1 MPEKHRRNNSAS
13 NPRFVHLFVTQAIT
27 RTKHGIFRFLGMAI
41 RTSTPAPTSEPSAQD
56 NAAKAALAKSAEDF
70 SLRFAPRHYR
80 KWTPAVVAGSALG
93 GIAYLADFSIG
104 ATIGV
109 QHGTANAIGGILI
122 AALLIFISSF
132 PLAYYAA
139 RYNVDL
145 DLITR
150 GSGFGYMGSIL
161 TNLIFV
167 SFTFI
172 LFATE
177 GAIMAQGLKVGF
189 GLPLWAGYLV
199 SSLMIIPLVIYGM
212 KFLAKLQSWTN
223 PLWLIMMVLPMAY
236 LIFKEPESV
245 STFLSYSGENGSA
258 VSFASMMLAA
268 GVCLSLTAQI
278 AENIDY
284 LRFMPPKTPEN
295 ARSWWAAVILGGPGW
310 VVLGAT
316 KQIVGVF
323 LAVYIIANLN
333 QSTDLAIEP
342 VNQFLSL
349 YSEMM
354 PGWLALALAVFLV
367 VVSQIKINVTNAYC
381 GSVAWTNIYSRAFKK
396 YPGRIAFVVLNVGIS
411 LALMEF
417 NMFQVLGFVL
427 SFYSNFAIA
436 WIFTV
441 AADIVFNKYLLK
453 LSPKAPEFRRGMLF
467 DVNPVGVVSVLAS
480 GGISVAMFFGAFG
493 ETIAPFSP
501 LFAAAI
507 ATVVTPAM
515 AILTKGQ
522 YYLRRDCD
530 GIDLPMYDA
539 HGNPTHQTLTCA
551 ISGEQ
556 VERPDMIASAKP
568 GPNGEKQYIS
578 SLALTLD
585 KSGEH
590 VLPHRDEQD

>member
-1 MPEKHRRNNSAS
+1 MTPPTKLDTPLGPAA
-13 NPRFVHLFVTQAIT
+13 QAT
-27 RTKHGIFRFLGMAI
+27 A
-41 RTSTPAPTSEPSAQD
+41 PSAGQSPTTIAGAPNEAR
-56 NAAKAALAKSAEDF
+56 NAKQTKGAEDF

-80 KWTPAVVAGSALG
+80 RWTPAVVAGSALG

-104 ATIGV
+104 ASIGI
-109 QHGTANAIGGILI
+109 QHGTGNAIGGILI
-122 AALLIFISSF
+122 AAVLIFISSF

-145 DLITR
+145 DLISR
-150 GSGFGYMGSIL
+150 GSGFGYLGSIL

-199 SSLMIIPLVIYGM
+199 SSLMIIPLVMYGM
-212 KFLAKLQSWTN
+212 KILAKLQSWTN
-223 PLWLIMMVLPMAY
+223 PLWLIMMGLPLAFL
-236 LIFKEPESV
+236 LIKKPDSV
-245 STFLSYSGENGSA
+245 STFMAYSGQNGEG
-258 VSFASMMLAA
+258 VNFASMMLAA

-284 LRFMPPKTPEN
+284 LRFMPPKTPKN
-295 ARSWWAAVILGGPGW
+295 KRSWWTAVILGGPGW
-310 VVLGAT
+310 VFLGAA
-316 KQIVGVF
+316 KQIIGVF

-333 QSTDLAIEP
+333 QSTDMAMEP
-342 VNQFLSL
+342 VNQFLSM
-349 YSEMM
+349 YKEMM
-354 PGWLALALAVFLV
+354 PGWLAVALAVFLV
-367 VVSQIKINVTNAYC
+367 VVSQIKINVTNAYS
-381 GSVAWTNIYSRAFKK
+381 GSLAWTNIYSRTFKR
-396 YPGRIAFVVLNVGIS
+396 YPGRITFVVLNVGIA

-453 LSPKAPEFRRGMLF
+453 LSPLEPEFRRGMLYN
-467 DVNPVGVVSVLAS
+467 VNPVGVVSVLAA

-493 ETIAPFSP
+493 DGIAAFSP
-501 LFAAAI
+501 LFSAI
-507 ATVVTPAM
+507 IAVIVTPLM
-515 AILTKGQ
+515 AVITKGR
-522 YYLRRDCD
+522 YYLRRSHD
-530 GIDLPMYDA
+530 GIDVPMFDE
-539 HGNPTHQTLTCA
+539 HGNPSDHKLTCA
-551 ISGEQ
+551 ITGEE
-556 VERPDMIASAKP
+556 VERPDMVASAKT
-568 GPNGEKQYIS
+568 GPNGETLYVS

-585 KSGEH
+585 TTGEH
-590 VLPHRDEQD
+590 VLPADNNVVRRRTPRRRTVE

>member
-1 MPEKHRRNNSAS
+1 MTPPTKLDTPPGPAAQATAPSAG
-13 NPRFVHLFVTQAIT
+13 Q
-27 RTKHGIFRFLGMAI
+27 
-41 RTSTPAPTSEPSAQD
+41 APTTIAGAPNEAR
-56 NAAKAALAKSAEDF
+56 NAKQTKGAEDF

-80 KWTPAVVAGSALG
+80 RWTPAVVAGSALG

-104 ATIGV
+104 ASIGI
-109 QHGTANAIGGILI
+109 QHGTGNAIGGILI
-122 AALLIFISSF
+122 AAVLIFISSF

-145 DLITR
+145 DLISR
-150 GSGFGYMGSIL
+150 GSGFGYLGSIL

-177 GAIMAQGLKVGF
+177 GAIMAQGLKLGF

-199 SSLMIIPLVIYGM
+199 SSLMIIPLVMYGM
-212 KFLAKLQSWTN
+212 KILAKLQSWTN
-223 PLWLIMMVLPMAY
+223 PLWLVMMGLPLAFL
-236 LIFKEPESV
+236 LIKKPDSV
-245 STFLSYSGENGSA
+245 STFMAYSGQNGEG
-258 VSFASMMLAA
+258 VNFAYMMLAA

-295 ARSWWAAVILGGPGW
+295 KRSWWTAVILGGPGW
-310 VVLGAT
+310 VFLGAA
-316 KQIVGVF
+316 KQIIGVF

-333 QSTDLAIEP
+333 QSTDMAMEP
-342 VNQFLSL
+342 VNQFLSM
-349 YSEMM
+349 YKEMM
-354 PGWLALALAVFLV
+354 PGWLAVALAVFLV
-367 VVSQIKINVTNAYC
+367 VVSQIKINVTNAYS
-381 GSVAWTNIYSRAFKK
+381 GSLAWTNIYSRTFKR
-396 YPGRIAFVVLNVGIS
+396 YPGRITFVVLNVGIA

-453 LSPKAPEFRRGMLF
+453 LSPLEPEFRRGMLYN
-467 DVNPVGVVSVLAS
+467 VNPVGVVSVLAA

-493 ETIAPFSP
+493 DGIAAFSP
-501 LFAAAI
+501 LFSAIIAIIVTPLMAI
-507 ATVVTPAM
+507 AT
-515 AILTKGQ
+515 KGR
-522 YYLRRDCD
+522 YYLRRSHD
-530 GIDLPMYDA
+530 GIDVPMFDE
-539 HGNPTHQTLTCA
+539 HGNPSDHKLTCA
-551 ISGEQ
+551 ITGEE
-556 VERPDMIASAKP
+556 VERPDMVASAKT
-568 GPNGEKQYIS
+568 GPNGETLYVS

-585 KSGEH
+585 TTGEH
-590 VLPHRDEQD
+590 VLPADNNVVRRRTPRRRTVE

>member
-1 MPEKHRRNNSAS
+1 MTPPTKLDTPLGPAA
-13 NPRFVHLFVTQAIT
+13 QAT
-27 RTKHGIFRFLGMAI
+27 A
-41 RTSTPAPTSEPSAQD
+41 PSAGQSPTTIAGAPNEAR
-56 NAAKAALAKSAEDF
+56 NAKQTKGAEDF

-80 KWTPAVVAGSALG
+80 RWTPAVVAGSALG

-104 ATIGV
+104 ASIGI
-109 QHGTANAIGGILI
+109 QHGTGNAIGGILI
-122 AALLIFISSF
+122 AAVLIFISSF

-145 DLITR
+145 DLISR

-199 SSLMIIPLVIYGM
+199 SSLMIIPLVMYGM
-212 KFLAKLQSWTN
+212 KILAKLQSWTN
-223 PLWLIMMVLPMAY
+223 PLWLIMMVLPLAY
-236 LIFKEPESV
+236 LLIKEPESV
-245 STFLSYSGENGSA
+245 STFMAYSGQNGEG
-258 VSFASMMLAA
+258 VNFASMMLAA

-284 LRFMPPKTPEN
+284 LRFMPPKTPKN
-295 ARSWWAAVILGGPGW
+295 KRSWWTAVILGGPGW
-310 VVLGAT
+310 VFLGAA
-316 KQIVGVF
+316 KQIIGVF

-333 QSTDLAIEP
+333 QSTDMAMEP
-342 VNQFLSL
+342 VNQFLSM
-349 YSEMM
+349 YKEMM
-354 PGWLALALAVFLV
+354 PGWLAVALAVFLV
-367 VVSQIKINVTNAYC
+367 VVSQIKINVTNAYS
-381 GSVAWTNIYSRAFKK
+381 GSLAWTNIYSRTFKR
-396 YPGRIAFVVLNVGIS
+396 YPGRITFVVLNVGIA

-453 LSPKAPEFRRGMLF
+453 LSPLEPEFRRGMLYN
-467 DVNPVGVVSVLAS
+467 VNPVGVVSVLAA

-493 ETIAPFSP
+493 DGIAAFSP
-501 LFAAAI
+501 LFSAIIAIIVTPLMAI
-507 ATVVTPAM
+507 AT
-515 AILTKGQ
+515 KGR
-522 YYLRRDCD
+522 YYLRRSHD
-530 GIDLPMYDA
+530 GIDVPMFDE
-539 HGNPTHQTLTCA
+539 HGNPTDHKLTCA
-551 ISGEQ
+551 ITGEE
-556 VERPDMIASAKP
+556 VERPDMVASAKT
-568 GPNGEKQYIS
+568 GPDGETLYVS

-585 KSGEH
+585 TTGEH
-590 VLPHRDEQD
+590 VLPADNNVVRRRTPRRRIVE

>member
-1 MPEKHRRNNSAS
+1 MTPPTKLDTPPGPAA
-13 NPRFVHLFVTQAIT
+13 QAT
-27 RTKHGIFRFLGMAI
+27 A
-41 RTSTPAPTSEPSAQD
+41 PSAGQSPTTIAGAPNEAR
-56 NAAKAALAKSAEDF
+56 NAKQTKGAEDF

-80 KWTPAVVAGSALG
+80 RWTPAVVAGSALG

-104 ATIGV
+104 ASIGI
-109 QHGTANAIGGILI
+109 QHGTGNAIGGILI
-122 AALLIFISSF
+122 AAVLIFISSF

-145 DLITR
+145 DLISR

-199 SSLMIIPLVIYGM
+199 SSLMIIPLVMYGM
-212 KFLAKLQSWTN
+212 KILAKLQSWTN
-223 PLWLIMMVLPMAY
+223 PLWLIMMVLPLAY
-236 LIFKEPESV
+236 LLIKEPESV
-245 STFLSYSGENGSA
+245 STFMAYSGQNGEG
-258 VSFASMMLAA
+258 VNFASMMLAA

-284 LRFMPPKTPEN
+284 LRFMPPKTPKN
-295 ARSWWAAVILGGPGW
+295 KRSWWTAVILGGPGW
-310 VVLGAT
+310 VFLGAA
-316 KQIVGVF
+316 KQIIGVF

-333 QSTDLAIEP
+333 QSTDMAMEP
-342 VNQFLSL
+342 VNQFLSM
-349 YSEMM
+349 YKEMM
-354 PGWLALALAVFLV
+354 PGWLAVALAVFLV
-367 VVSQIKINVTNAYC
+367 VVSQIKINVTNAYS
-381 GSVAWTNIYSRAFKK
+381 GSLAWTNIYSRTFKR
-396 YPGRIAFVVLNVGIS
+396 YPGRITFVVLNVGIA

-453 LSPKAPEFRRGMLF
+453 LSPLEPEFRRGMLYN
-467 DVNPVGVVSVLAS
+467 VNPVGVVSVLAA

-493 ETIAPFSP
+493 DGIAAFSP
-501 LFAAAI
+501 LFSAIIAIIVTPLMAI
-507 ATVVTPAM
+507 AT
-515 AILTKGQ
+515 KGR
-522 YYLRRDCD
+522 YYLRRSHD
-530 GIDLPMYDA
+530 GIDVPMFDE
-539 HGNPTHQTLTCA
+539 HGNPTDHKLTCA
-551 ISGEQ
+551 ITGEE
-556 VERPDMIASAKP
+556 VERPDMVASAKTS
-568 GPNGEKQYIS
+568 PNGETLYVS

-585 KSGEH
+585 TTGEH
-590 VLPHRDEQD
+590 VLPADNNVVRRRTPRRRIVE

>member
-1 MPEKHRRNNSAS
+1 
-13 NPRFVHLFVTQAIT
+13 
-27 RTKHGIFRFLGMAI
+27 MAI
-41 RTSTPAPTSEPSAQD
+41 KMTNPAAPPRSNTEAGSESFSAD
-56 NAAKAALAKSAEDF
+56 NAAKAALAKSSEDF

-122 AALLIFISSF
+122 AAVLIFISSF

-177 GAIMAQGLKVGF
+177 GSIMAQGLKLGL
-189 GLPLWAGYLV
+189 GLPLWAGYAV
-199 SSLMIIPLVIYGM
+199 SSLMIIPLVVYGM

-236 LIFKEPESV
+236 LLIAEPDSIG
-245 STFLSYSGENGSA
+245 TFLSYSGENQSA
-258 VSFASMMLAA
+258 TSLASMMLAA

-295 ARSWWAAVILGGPGW
+295 SRSWWAAVILGGPGW
-310 VVLGAT
+310 VILGAL

-323 LAVYIIANLN
+323 LAVYIIAKLN
-333 QSTDLAIEP
+333 QSTDLALEP

-354 PGWLALALAVFLV
+354 PGWLALILAVFLV

-381 GSVAWTNIYSRAFKK
+381 GSLAWTNIYSRAFKR

-453 LSPKAPEFRRGMLF
+453 LSPMAPEFRRGMLHS
-467 DVNPVGVVSVLAS
+467 VNPVGVVSVVAS

-493 ETIAPFSP
+493 ALIAPYSP

-507 ATVVTPAM
+507 ATVMTPLM
-515 AILTKGQ
+515 AIITRGQ
-522 YYLRRDCD
+522 YYLRRNDD
-530 GIDLPMYDA
+530 GIEIPMYDE
-539 HGNPTHQTLTCA
+539 HGNPTHETLTCA
-551 ISGEQ
+551 VSGEE
-556 VERPDMIASAKP
+556 VERPDMIASAKQ
-568 GPNGEKQYIS
+568 GPNGEPLYVS

-585 KSGEH
+585 KTGEH
-590 VLPHRDEQD
+590 VLPEDK

>member
-1 MPEKHRRNNSAS
+1 MSPETKLDQPSVVARPASIPTRSSSADV
-13 NPRFVHLFVTQAIT
+13 PVTAET
-27 RTKHGIFRFLGMAI
+27 TTKGG
-41 RTSTPAPTSEPSAQD
+41 
-56 NAAKAALAKSAEDF
+56 EDF

-80 KWTPAVVAGSALG
+80 KWTPAVVASSALG

-109 QHGTANAIGGILI
+109 THGTGNAIGGILI

-139 RYNVDL
+139 RYNVDM

-150 GSGFGYMGSIL
+150 GAGFGYLGSIL

-189 GLPLWAGYLV
+189 GMPLWAGYAV
-199 SSLMIIPLVIYGM
+199 SSLLIIPLVIYGM
-212 KFLAKLQSWTN
+212 KILAKLQSWTN
-223 PLWLIMMVLPMAY
+223 PLWLVMMILPMAY
-236 LIFKEPESV
+236 LLFSEPETV
-245 STFLSYSGENGSA
+245 GTFLSYAGESGEGVN
-258 VSFASMMLAA
+258 FASMMLAA

-295 ARSWWAAVILGGPGW
+295 SRSWWTAVIMGGPGW
-310 VVLGAT
+310 VILGAA

-323 LAVYIIANLN
+323 LAVYIIARLG

-349 YSEMM
+349 YAEMM
-354 PGWLALALAVFLV
+354 PHWLAVALAVFLV
-367 VVSQIKINVTNAYC
+367 VVSQIKINTTNAYC
-381 GSVAWTNIYSRAFKK
+381 GSLAWTNIYSRTFNR
-396 YPGRIAFVVLNVGIS
+396 YPGRVLFVLLNVGIS

-453 LSPKAPEFRRGMLF
+453 LSPKEPEFRRGMLF
-467 DVNPVGVVSVLAS
+467 NVNPVGVASLVLS

-493 ETIAPFSP
+493 EGIAAFSP
-501 LFAAAI
+501 LFAALI
-507 ATVVTPAM
+507 AVVVTPLA
-515 AILTKGQ
+515 AVVTKGA
-522 YYLRRDCD
+522 YYLRRQDD
-530 GIDLPMYDA
+530 GIDLPMFDE
-539 HGNPTHQTLTCA
+539 HGNPSDATLECA
-551 ISGEQ
+551 LTGEI
-556 VERPDMIASAKP
+556 VERPDMIASAVP
-568 GPNGEKQYIS
+568 GPNGEKQYVS

-585 KSGEH
+585 KSGKH
-590 VLPHRDEQD
+590 VLPPN

>member
-1 MPEKHRRNNSAS
+1 MTPPTKLDTPPGPAAQATAPSTGQSPTTIAGAPNEARNAK
-13 NPRFVHLFVTQAIT
+13 Q
-27 RTKHGIFRFLGMAI
+27 TKG
-41 RTSTPAPTSEPSAQD
+41 
-56 NAAKAALAKSAEDF
+56 AEDF

-80 KWTPAVVAGSALG
+80 RWTPAVVAGSALG

-104 ATIGV
+104 ASIGI
-109 QHGTANAIGGILI
+109 QHGTGNAIGGILI
-122 AALLIFISSF
+122 AAVLIFISSF

-145 DLITR
+145 DLISR

-199 SSLMIIPLVIYGM
+199 SSLMIIPLVMYGM
-212 KFLAKLQSWTN
+212 KILAKLQSWTN
-223 PLWLIMMVLPMAY
+223 PLWLIMMVLPLAY
-236 LIFKEPESV
+236 LLIKEPESV
-245 STFLSYSGENGSA
+245 STFMAYSGQNGEG
-258 VSFASMMLAA
+258 VNFASMMLAA

-284 LRFMPPKTPEN
+284 LRFMPPKTPKN
-295 ARSWWAAVILGGPGW
+295 KRSWWTAVILGGPGW
-310 VVLGAT
+310 VFLGAA
-316 KQIVGVF
+316 KQIIGVF

-333 QSTDLAIEP
+333 QSTDMAMEP
-342 VNQFLSL
+342 VNQFLSM
-349 YSEMM
+349 YKEMM
-354 PGWLALALAVFLV
+354 PGWLAVALAVFLV
-367 VVSQIKINVTNAYC
+367 VVSQIKINVTNAYS
-381 GSVAWTNIYSRAFKK
+381 GSLAWTNIYSRTFKR
-396 YPGRIAFVVLNVGIS
+396 YPGRITFVVLNVGIA

-453 LSPKAPEFRRGMLF
+453 LSPLEPEFRRGMLYN
-467 DVNPVGVVSVLAS
+467 VNPVGVVSVLAA

-493 ETIAPFSP
+493 DGIAAFSP
-501 LFAAAI
+501 LFSAI
-507 ATVVTPAM
+507 IAVIVTPLM
-515 AILTKGQ
+515 AVITKGR
-522 YYLRRDCD
+522 YYLRRSHD
-530 GIDLPMYDA
+530 GIDVPMFDE
-539 HGNPTHQTLTCA
+539 HGNPSDHKLTCA
-551 ISGEQ
+551 ITGEE
-556 VERPDMIASAKP
+556 VERPDMVASAKT
-568 GPNGEKQYIS
+568 GPNGETLYVS

-585 KSGEH
+585 TTGEH
-590 VLPHRDEQD
+590 VLPADNNVVRRRTPRRRTVE

>member
-1 MPEKHRRNNSAS
+1 MTPPTKLDTPPGPAAQATAPSAG
-13 NPRFVHLFVTQAIT
+13 Q
-27 RTKHGIFRFLGMAI
+27 
-41 RTSTPAPTSEPSAQD
+41 APTTIAGAPNEAR
-56 NAAKAALAKSAEDF
+56 NAKQTKGAEDF

-80 KWTPAVVAGSALG
+80 RWTPAVVAGSALG

-104 ATIGV
+104 ASIGI
-109 QHGTANAIGGILI
+109 QHGTGNAIGGILI
-122 AALLIFISSF
+122 AAVLIFISSF

-145 DLITR
+145 DLISR

-199 SSLMIIPLVIYGM
+199 SSLMIIPLVMYGM
-212 KFLAKLQSWTN
+212 KILAKLQSWTN
-223 PLWLIMMVLPMAY
+223 PLWLIMMVLPLAY
-236 LIFKEPESV
+236 LLIMEPESV
-245 STFLSYSGENGSA
+245 STFMAYSGQNGEG
-258 VSFASMMLAA
+258 VNFASMMLAA

-284 LRFMPPKTPEN
+284 LRFMPPKTPKN
-295 ARSWWAAVILGGPGW
+295 KRSWWTAVILGGPGW
-310 VVLGAT
+310 VFLGAA
-316 KQIVGVF
+316 KQIIGVF

-333 QSTDLAIEP
+333 QSTDMAMEP
-342 VNQFLSL
+342 VNQFLSM
-349 YSEMM
+349 YKEMM
-354 PGWLALALAVFLV
+354 PGWLAVALAVFLV
-367 VVSQIKINVTNAYC
+367 VVSQIKINVTNAYS
-381 GSVAWTNIYSRAFKK
+381 GSLAWTNIYSRTFKR
-396 YPGRIAFVVLNVGIS
+396 YPGRITFVVLNVGIA

-453 LSPKAPEFRRGMLF
+453 LSPLEPEFRRGMLYN
-467 DVNPVGVVSVLAS
+467 VNPVGVVSVLAA

-493 ETIAPFSP
+493 DGIAAFSP
-501 LFAAAI
+501 LFSAIIAIIVTPLMAI
-507 ATVVTPAM
+507 AT
-515 AILTKGQ
+515 KGR
-522 YYLRRDCD
+522 YYLRRSHD
-530 GIDLPMYDA
+530 GIDVPMFDE
-539 HGNPTHQTLTCA
+539 HGNPTDHKLTCA
-551 ISGEQ
+551 ITGEE
-556 VERPDMIASAKP
+556 VERPDMVASAKT
-568 GPNGEKQYIS
+568 GPNGETLYVS

-585 KSGEH
+585 TTGEH
-590 VLPHRDEQD
+590 VLPADNNVVRRRTPRRRIVE

>member
-1 MPEKHRRNNSAS
+1 MTPPTKLDTPPGPAAQATAPSAG
-13 NPRFVHLFVTQAIT
+13 Q
-27 RTKHGIFRFLGMAI
+27 
-41 RTSTPAPTSEPSAQD
+41 APTTITGAPNEAR
-56 NAAKAALAKSAEDF
+56 NAKQTKGAEDF

-80 KWTPAVVAGSALG
+80 RWTPAVVAGSALG

-104 ATIGV
+104 ASIGI
-109 QHGTANAIGGILI
+109 QHGTGNAIGGILI
-122 AALLIFISSF
+122 AAVLIFISSF

-145 DLITR
+145 DLISR
-150 GSGFGYMGSIL
+150 GSGFGYLGSIL

-177 GAIMAQGLKVGF
+177 GAIMAQGLKLGF

-199 SSLMIIPLVIYGM
+199 SSLMIIPLVMYGM
-212 KFLAKLQSWTN
+212 KILAKLQSWTN
-223 PLWLIMMVLPMAY
+223 PLWLIMMGLPLAFL
-236 LIFKEPESV
+236 LIKKPDSV
-245 STFLSYSGENGSA
+245 STFMAYSGENGEG
-258 VSFASMMLAA
+258 VNFASMMLAA

-295 ARSWWAAVILGGPGW
+295 KRSWWTAVILGGPGW
-310 VVLGAT
+310 VFLGAA
-316 KQIVGVF
+316 KQIIGVF

-333 QSTDLAIEP
+333 QSTDMAMEP
-342 VNQFLSL
+342 VNQFLSM
-349 YSEMM
+349 YKEMM
-354 PGWLALALAVFLV
+354 PGWLAVALAVFLV
-367 VVSQIKINVTNAYC
+367 VVSQIKINVTNAYS
-381 GSVAWTNIYSRAFKK
+381 GSLAWTNIYSRTFKR
-396 YPGRIAFVVLNVGIS
+396 YPGRITFVVLNVGIA

-453 LSPKAPEFRRGMLF
+453 LSPLEPEFRRGMLYN
-467 DVNPVGVVSVLAS
+467 VNPVGVVSVLAA

-493 ETIAPFSP
+493 DGIAAFSP
-501 LFAAAI
+501 LFSAI
-507 ATVVTPAM
+507 IAVIVTPLM
-515 AILTKGQ
+515 AVITKGR
-522 YYLRRDCD
+522 YYLRRSHD
-530 GIDLPMYDA
+530 GIDVPMFDE
-539 HGNPTHQTLTCA
+539 HGNPSDHKLTCA
-551 ISGEQ
+551 ITGEE
-556 VERPDMIASAKP
+556 VERPDMVASAKT
-568 GPNGEKQYIS
+568 GPNGETLYVS

-585 KSGEH
+585 TTGEH
-590 VLPHRDEQD
+590 VLPADNNVVRRRTPRRRTVE

>member
-1 MPEKHRRNNSAS
+1 MTTQTNPPTNTASTATTPSDTSRRMDAPRNTNAS
-13 NPRFVHLFVTQAIT
+13 HSGAS
-27 RTKHGIFRFLGMAI
+27 KG
-41 RTSTPAPTSEPSAQD
+41 
-56 NAAKAALAKSAEDF
+56 AEDF

-109 QHGTANAIGGILI
+109 QHGTINAIGGILI
-122 AALLIFISSF
+122 AAVLIFISSF

-139 RYNVDL
+139 RYNVDM
-145 DLITR
+145 DLISR
-150 GSGFGYMGSIL
+150 GSGLGYMGSIL

-177 GAIMAQGLKVGF
+177 GAIMAQGLKAGF

-223 PLWLIMMVLPMAY
+223 PLWLVMMILPMAY
-236 LIFKEPESV
+236 LVIKEPQSV
-245 STFLSYSGENGSA
+245 NTFLSYTGENHSP
-258 VSFASMMLAA
+258 VSFAAMVLAA

-295 ARSWWAAVILGGPGW
+295 SRAWWTAVIMGGPGW
-310 VVLGAT
+310 VILGAI
-316 KQIVGVF
+316 KQIIGVF
-323 LAVYIIANLN
+323 LAVYIIATLN
-333 QSTDLAIEP
+333 QSTSLAIEP

-354 PGWLALALAVFLV
+354 PGWLALALAVFLI

-381 GSVAWTNIYSRAFKK
+381 GSLAWTNIYSRTMKK
-396 YPGRIAFVVLNVGIS
+396 YPGRVVFVVVNVGIS

-453 LSPKAPEFRRGMLF
+453 LSPMAPEFRRGMLHN
-467 DVNPVGVVSVLAS
+467 VNPVGVVSVLAS
-480 GGISVAMFFGAFG
+480 GTISVAIFFGVCGDA
-493 ETIAPFSP
+493 IAPFSP

-507 ATVVTPAM
+507 AVIVTPLM
-515 AILTKGQ
+515 AIATKGE
-522 YYLRRDCD
+522 YYLRRSHD
-530 GIDLPMYDA
+530 GIDIPMYDE
-539 HGNPTHQTLTCA
+539 HGNPNHETLICA
-551 ISGEQ
+551 VSGEE

-568 GPNGEKQYIS
+568 GPDGETQYVS

-585 KSGEH
+585 RSGEH
-590 VLPHRDEQD
+590 VLPSDKEPYSRS

>member
-1 MPEKHRRNNSAS
+1 
-13 NPRFVHLFVTQAIT
+13 
-27 RTKHGIFRFLGMAI
+27 MAI
-41 RTSTPAPTSEPSAQD
+41 KMTNPAPPRSSTEAGSESFSAD
-56 NAAKAALAKSAEDF
+56 NAAKAALAKSSEDF

-80 KWTPAVVAGSALG
+80 KWTPAIVAGSALG

-122 AALLIFISSF
+122 AAVLIFISSF

-177 GAIMAQGLKVGF
+177 GSIMAQGLKLGV
-189 GLPLWAGYLV
+189 GLPLWAGYAV
-199 SSLMIIPLVIYGM
+199 SSLMIIPLVVYGM

-236 LIFKEPESV
+236 LLIAEPDSIG
-245 STFLSYSGENGSA
+245 TFLSYSGENQSA
-258 VSFASMMLAA
+258 TSLASMMLAA

-284 LRFMPPKTPEN
+284 LRFMPPKTPRN
-295 ARSWWAAVILGGPGW
+295 SRSWWTAVILGGPGW
-310 VVLGAT
+310 VILGAL

-323 LAVYIIANLN
+323 LAVYIIAKLN
-333 QSTDLAIEP
+333 QSTDLALEP

-354 PGWLALALAVFLV
+354 PGWLALILAVFLV

-381 GSVAWTNIYSRAFKK
+381 GSLAWTNIYSRAFKR

-453 LSPKAPEFRRGMLF
+453 LSPMAPEFRRGMLHS
-467 DVNPVGVVSVLAS
+467 VNPVGVISVIAS

-493 ETIAPFSP
+493 ALIAPYSP

-507 ATVVTPAM
+507 ATVMTPLM
-515 AILTKGQ
+515 AIITRGK
-522 YYLRRDCD
+522 YYLRRTDD
-530 GIDLPMYDA
+530 GIDIPMYDE
-539 HGNPTHQTLTCA
+539 HGNPTHETLTCA
-551 ISGEQ
+551 VSGEE
-556 VERPDMIASAKP
+556 VERPDMVASAKQ
-568 GPNGEKQYIS
+568 GPNGEPLYVS

-590 VLPHRDEQD
+590 VLPEDK

>member
-1 MPEKHRRNNSAS
+1 
-13 NPRFVHLFVTQAIT
+13 
-27 RTKHGIFRFLGMAI
+27 MAI
-41 RTSTPAPTSEPSAQD
+41 KMTNPAAPPRSNTEAGSESFSSD
-56 NAAKAALAKSAEDF
+56 NAAKAALAKSSEDF

-122 AALLIFISSF
+122 AAVLIFISSF

-177 GAIMAQGLKVGF
+177 GSIMAQGLKLGL
-189 GLPLWAGYLV
+189 GLPLWAGYAV
-199 SSLMIIPLVIYGM
+199 SSLMIIPLVVYGM

-236 LIFKEPESV
+236 LLIAEPDSIG
-245 STFLSYSGENGSA
+245 TFLSYSGENQSA
-258 VSFASMMLAA
+258 TSLASMMLAA

-295 ARSWWAAVILGGPGW
+295 SRSWWAAVILGGPGW
-310 VVLGAT
+310 VILGAL

-323 LAVYIIANLN
+323 LAVYIIAKLN
-333 QSTDLAIEP
+333 QSTDLALEP

-354 PGWLALALAVFLV
+354 PGWLALILAVFLV

-381 GSVAWTNIYSRAFKK
+381 GSLAWTNIYSRAFKR

-453 LSPKAPEFRRGMLF
+453 LSPMAPEFRRGMLHS
-467 DVNPVGVVSVLAS
+467 VNPVGVVSVVAS

-493 ETIAPFSP
+493 ALIAPYSP

-507 ATVVTPAM
+507 ATVMTPLM
-515 AILTKGQ
+515 AIITRGQ
-522 YYLRRDCD
+522 YYLRRNDD
-530 GIDLPMYDA
+530 GIEIPMYDE
-539 HGNPTHQTLTCA
+539 HGNPTHETLTCA
-551 ISGEQ
+551 VSGEE
-556 VERPDMIASAKP
+556 VERPDMIASAKQ
-568 GPNGEKQYIS
+568 GPNGEPLYVS

-585 KSGEH
+585 KTGEH
-590 VLPHRDEQD
+590 VLPEDK

>member
-1 MPEKHRRNNSAS
+1 MTPPTKLDTPPGTTAQAAAPSAG
-13 NPRFVHLFVTQAIT
+13 Q
-27 RTKHGIFRFLGMAI
+27 
-41 RTSTPAPTSEPSAQD
+41 APTTIAGAQNEAR
-56 NAAKAALAKSAEDF
+56 NAKETKGAEDF

-80 KWTPAVVAGSALG
+80 RWTPAVVAGSALG

-104 ATIGV
+104 ASIGI
-109 QHGTANAIGGILI
+109 QHGTGNAIGGILI
-122 AALLIFISSF
+122 AAVLIFISSF

-145 DLITR
+145 DLISR

-189 GLPLWAGYLV
+189 ELPLWAGYLV
-199 SSLMIIPLVIYGM
+199 SSLMIIPLVMYGM
-212 KFLAKLQSWTN
+212 KILAKLQSWTN
-223 PLWLIMMVLPMAY
+223 PLWLVMMVLPMGY
-236 LIFKEPESV
+236 LLFTEPESV
-245 STFLSYSGENGSA
+245 STFLAYSGESGEGVN
-258 VSFASMMLAA
+258 FASMMLAA

-295 ARSWWAAVILGGPGW
+295 KRSWWTAVIMGGPGW
-310 VVLGAT
+310 VFLGAA

-333 QSTDLAIEP
+333 QSTDMAMEP
-342 VNQFLSL
+342 VNQFLSM
-349 YSEMM
+349 YKEMM
-354 PGWLALALAVFLV
+354 PSWLAVALAVFLV
-367 VVSQIKINVTNAYC
+367 VVSQIKINVTNAYS
-381 GSVAWTNIYSRAFKK
+381 GSLAWTNIYSRTFKR
-396 YPGRIAFVVLNVGIS
+396 YPGRITFVVLNVGIA

-453 LSPKAPEFRRGMLF
+453 LSPLEPEFRRGMLYN
-467 DVNPVGVVSVLAS
+467 VNPVGVVSVLAA

-493 ETIAPFSP
+493 EGIAPFSP
-501 LFAAAI
+501 LFSAI
-507 ATVVTPAM
+507 IAVIVTPLM
-515 AILTKGQ
+515 AVITKGR
-522 YYLRRDCD
+522 YYLRRSHD
-530 GIDLPMYDA
+530 GIDVPMFDE
-539 HGNPTHQTLTCA
+539 HGNPSDHKLTCA
-551 ISGEQ
+551 ITGEE
-556 VERPDMIASAKP
+556 VERPDMVASAKT
-568 GPNGEKQYIS
+568 GPNGEKLYVS

-585 KSGEH
+585 TTGEH
-590 VLPHRDEQD
+590 VLPEDAPHKKPRRS

>member
-1 MPEKHRRNNSAS
+1 MAGAPNEARNAK
-13 NPRFVHLFVTQAIT
+13 Q
-27 RTKHGIFRFLGMAI
+27 TKG
-41 RTSTPAPTSEPSAQD
+41 
-56 NAAKAALAKSAEDF
+56 AEDF

-80 KWTPAVVAGSALG
+80 RWTPAVVAGSALG

-104 ATIGV
+104 ASIGI
-109 QHGTANAIGGILI
+109 QHGTGNAIGGILI
-122 AALLIFISSF
+122 AAVLIFISSF

-145 DLITR
+145 DLISR

-199 SSLMIIPLVIYGM
+199 SSLMIIPLVMYGM
-212 KFLAKLQSWTN
+212 KILAKLQSWTN
-223 PLWLIMMVLPMAY
+223 PLWLIMMVLPLAY
-236 LIFKEPESV
+236 LLIMEPESV
-245 STFLSYSGENGSA
+245 STFMAYSGQNGEG
-258 VSFASMMLAA
+258 VNFASMMLAA

-284 LRFMPPKTPEN
+284 LRFMPPKTPKN
-295 ARSWWAAVILGGPGW
+295 KRSWWTAVILGGPGW
-310 VVLGAT
+310 VFLGAA
-316 KQIVGVF
+316 KQIIGVF

-333 QSTDLAIEP
+333 QSTDMAMEP
-342 VNQFLSL
+342 VNQFLSM
-349 YSEMM
+349 YKEMM
-354 PGWLALALAVFLV
+354 PGWLAVALAVFLV
-367 VVSQIKINVTNAYC
+367 VVSQIKINVTNAYS
-381 GSVAWTNIYSRAFKK
+381 GSLAWTNIYSRTFKR
-396 YPGRIAFVVLNVGIS
+396 YPGRITFVVLNVGIA

-453 LSPKAPEFRRGMLF
+453 LSPLEPEFRRGMLYN
-467 DVNPVGVVSVLAS
+467 VNPVGVVSVLAA

-493 ETIAPFSP
+493 DGIAAFSP
-501 LFAAAI
+501 LFSAIIAIIVTPLMAI
-507 ATVVTPAM
+507 AT
-515 AILTKGQ
+515 KGR
-522 YYLRRDCD
+522 YYLRRSHD
-530 GIDLPMYDA
+530 GIDVPMFDE
-539 HGNPTHQTLTCA
+539 HGNPTDHKLTCA
-551 ISGEQ
+551 ITGEE
-556 VERPDMIASAKP
+556 VERPDMVASAKT
-568 GPNGEKQYIS
+568 GPNGETLYVS

-585 KSGEH
+585 TTGEH
-590 VLPHRDEQD
+590 VLPADNNVVRRRTPRRRIVE

>member
-1 MPEKHRRNNSAS
+1 M
-13 NPRFVHLFVTQAIT
+13 
-27 RTKHGIFRFLGMAI
+27 
-41 RTSTPAPTSEPSAQD
+41 
-56 NAAKAALAKSAEDF
+56 
-70 SLRFAPRHYR
+70 
-80 KWTPAVVAGSALG
+80 VAGSALG

-104 ATIGV
+104 AAIGV

-122 AALLIFISSF
+122 AAVLIFISSF

-189 GLPLWAGYLV
+189 NLPLWAGYLV
-199 SSLMIIPLVIYGM
+199 SSLMVIPLVIYGM
-212 KFLAKLQSWTN
+212 KILAKLQSWTN
-223 PLWLIMMVLPMAY
+223 PLWLVMMVLPMGY
-236 LIFKEPESV
+236 LLFKEPESV
-245 STFLSYSGENGSA
+245 STFLAYSGENGETA
-258 VSFASMMLAA
+258 NFASMMLAA

-295 ARSWWAAVILGGPGW
+295 KRSWWASVILGGPGW
-310 VVLGAT
+310 VILGAT

-323 LAVYIIANLN
+323 LAVYIIANLS
-333 QSTDLAIEP
+333 QSTEMAIEP
-342 VNQFLSL
+342 VNQFLSM
-349 YSEMM
+349 YQEMM
-354 PGWLALALAVFLV
+354 PGWLAVTLAVFLV
-367 VVSQIKINVTNAYC
+367 VVSQIKINVTNAYS
-381 GSVAWTNIYSRAFKK
+381 GSLAWTNIYSRTFKR
-396 YPGRIAFVVLNVGIS
+396 YPGRITFVVLNVGIA

-417 NMFQVLGFVL
+417 NMFQVLSFVL

-441 AADIVFNKYLLK
+441 TADIVFNKYLLK
-453 LSPKAPEFRRGMLF
+453 LSPMEPEFRRGMLHNI
-467 DVNPVGVVSVLAS
+467 NPVGIVSVLAA
-480 GGISVAMFFGAFG
+480 GGISVAMFFGFFG
-493 ETIAPFSP
+493 STIAPFSP
-501 LFAAAI
+501 LFSAGI
-507 ATVVTPAM
+507 AVVVTPLM
-515 AILTKGQ
+515 AILTKGR
-522 YYLRRDCD
+522 YYLRRSHD
-530 GIDLPMYDA
+530 GIEVPMFDE
-539 HGNPTHQTLTCA
+539 HGNPTDHILTCA
-551 ISGEQ
+551 ITGEK

-568 GPNGEKQYIS
+568 GPNGEKQYVS

-585 KSGEH
+585 RSGEH
-590 VLPHRDEQD
+590 VLPGHTKD

>member
-1 MPEKHRRNNSAS
+1 MTPPTKLDTPPGPAAQATAPSAG
-13 NPRFVHLFVTQAIT
+13 Q
-27 RTKHGIFRFLGMAI
+27 
-41 RTSTPAPTSEPSAQD
+41 APTTIAGAPNEAR
-56 NAAKAALAKSAEDF
+56 NAKQTKGAEDF

-80 KWTPAVVAGSALG
+80 RWTPAVVAGSALG

-104 ATIGV
+104 ASIGI
-109 QHGTANAIGGILI
+109 QHGTGNAIGGILI
-122 AALLIFISSF
+122 AAVLIFISSF

-145 DLITR
+145 DLISR

-199 SSLMIIPLVIYGM
+199 SSLMIIPLVMYGM
-212 KFLAKLQSWTN
+212 KILAKLQSWTN
-223 PLWLIMMVLPMAY
+223 PLWLIMMVLPLAY
-236 LIFKEPESV
+236 LLIKEPESV
-245 STFLSYSGENGSA
+245 STFMAYSGQNGEG
-258 VSFASMMLAA
+258 VNFASMMLAA

-284 LRFMPPKTPEN
+284 LRFMPPKTPKN
-295 ARSWWAAVILGGPGW
+295 KRSWWTAVILGGPGW
-310 VVLGAT
+310 VFLGAA
-316 KQIVGVF
+316 KQIIGVF

-333 QSTDLAIEP
+333 QSTDMAMEP
-342 VNQFLSL
+342 VNQFLSM
-349 YSEMM
+349 YKEMM
-354 PGWLALALAVFLV
+354 PGWLAVALAVFLV
-367 VVSQIKINVTNAYC
+367 VVSQIKINVTNAYS
-381 GSVAWTNIYSRAFKK
+381 GSLAWTNIYSRTFKR
-396 YPGRIAFVVLNVGIS
+396 YPGRITFVVLNVGIA

-453 LSPKAPEFRRGMLF
+453 LSPLEPEFRRGMLYN
-467 DVNPVGVVSVLAS
+467 VNPVGVVSVLAA

-493 ETIAPFSP
+493 DGIAAFSP
-501 LFAAAI
+501 LFSAIIAIIVTPLMAI
-507 ATVVTPAM
+507 AT
-515 AILTKGQ
+515 KGR
-522 YYLRRDCD
+522 YYLRRSHD
-530 GIDLPMYDA
+530 GIDVPMFDE
-539 HGNPTHQTLTCA
+539 HGNPTDHKLTCA
-551 ISGEQ
+551 ITGEE
-556 VERPDMIASAKP
+556 VERPDMVASAKT
-568 GPNGEKQYIS
+568 GPNGETLYVS

-585 KSGEH
+585 TTGEH
-590 VLPHRDEQD
+590 VLPADNNVVPRRTPRRRIVE

>member
-1 MPEKHRRNNSAS
+1 MTPPTKLDTPPGPAAQATAPSAG
-13 NPRFVHLFVTQAIT
+13 Q
-27 RTKHGIFRFLGMAI
+27 
-41 RTSTPAPTSEPSAQD
+41 APTTIAGAPNEAR
-56 NAAKAALAKSAEDF
+56 NAKQTKGAEDF

-80 KWTPAVVAGSALG
+80 RWTPAVVAGSALG

-104 ATIGV
+104 ASIGI
-109 QHGTANAIGGILI
+109 QHGTGNAIGGILI
-122 AALLIFISSF
+122 AAVLIFISSF

-145 DLITR
+145 DLISR

-199 SSLMIIPLVIYGM
+199 SSLMIIPLVMYGM
-212 KFLAKLQSWTN
+212 KILAKLQSWTN
-223 PLWLIMMVLPMAY
+223 PLWLIMMVLPLAY
-236 LIFKEPESV
+236 LLIKEPESV
-245 STFLSYSGENGSA
+245 STFMAYSGQNGEG
-258 VSFASMMLAA
+258 VNFASMMLAA

-284 LRFMPPKTPEN
+284 LRFMPPKTPKN
-295 ARSWWAAVILGGPGW
+295 KRSWWTAVILGGPGW
-310 VVLGAT
+310 VFLGAA
-316 KQIVGVF
+316 KQIIGVF

-333 QSTDLAIEP
+333 QSTDMAMEP
-342 VNQFLSL
+342 VNQFLSM
-349 YSEMM
+349 YKEMM
-354 PGWLALALAVFLV
+354 PGWLAVALAVFLV
-367 VVSQIKINVTNAYC
+367 VVSQIKINVTNAYS
-381 GSVAWTNIYSRAFKK
+381 GSLAWTNIYSRTFKR
-396 YPGRIAFVVLNVGIS
+396 YPGRITFVVLNVGIA

-453 LSPKAPEFRRGMLF
+453 LSPLEPEFRRGMLYN
-467 DVNPVGVVSVLAS
+467 VNPVGVVSVLAA

-493 ETIAPFSP
+493 DGIAAFSP
-501 LFAAAI
+501 LFSAIIAIIVTPLMAI
-507 ATVVTPAM
+507 AT
-515 AILTKGQ
+515 KGR
-522 YYLRRDCD
+522 YYLRRSHD
-530 GIDLPMYDA
+530 GIDVPMFDE
-539 HGNPTHQTLTCA
+539 HGNPTDHKLTCA
-551 ISGEQ
+551 ITGEE
-556 VERPDMIASAKP
+556 VERPDMVASAKT
-568 GPNGEKQYIS
+568 GPNGETLYVS

-585 KSGEH
+585 TTGEH
-590 VLPHRDEQD
+590 VLPADNNVVRRRTPRRRIVE

>member
-1 MPEKHRRNNSAS
+1 MTPPTKLDDS
-13 NPRFVHLFVTQAIT
+13 PQAEAPTDIT
-27 RTKHGIFRFLGMAI
+27 RRSAQ
-41 RTSTPAPTSEPSAQD
+41 PAPVTPTPGNSFGAEVNQYAE
-56 NAAKAALAKSAEDF
+56 ARKAAMKSAEDY
-70 SLRFAPRHYR
+70 SLRFAPRSYR

-104 ATIGV
+104 AAIGV
-109 QHGTANAIGGILI
+109 QHGTINAIGGILI
-122 AALLIFISSF
+122 AAVLIFISSF

-150 GSGFGYMGSIL
+150 GSGFGYLGSIL

-177 GAIMAQGLKVGF
+177 GAIMAQGLRLGF

-199 SSLMIIPLVIYGM
+199 SSLMIIPLVVYGM

-223 PLWLIMMVLPMAY
+223 PLWLVMMVLPMAY
-236 LIFKEPESV
+236 LLYKEPQSV
-245 STFLSYSGENGSA
+245 NNFLEYTGENNSSTSIA
-258 VSFASMMLAA
+258 AMMLAA

-295 ARSWWAAVILGGPGW
+295 SRAWWAAVIMGGPGW
-310 VVLGAT
+310 VILGAA
-316 KQIVGVF
+316 KQIVGAF
-323 LAVYIIANLN
+323 LAVYIIAELG
-333 QSTDLAIEP
+333 QSTGLAVEP
-342 VNQFLSL
+342 VNQFFSL
-349 YSEMM
+349 YSDMM
-354 PGWLALALAVFLV
+354 PPWLAMSAAVFLV

-381 GSVAWTNIYSRAFKK
+381 GSLAWTNIYSRSVKR
-396 YPGRIAFVVLNVGIS
+396 YPGRIMFVVLNVGIS

-417 NMFQVLGFVL
+417 NMFEVLSFVL

-441 AADIVFNKYLLK
+441 AADIVINKYLLK
-453 LSPKAPEFRRGMLF
+453 LSPLQPEFRRGMLHNY
-467 DVNPVGVVSVLAS
+467 NPVGIVSVLMA

-493 ETIAPFSP
+493 DSIAAFSP
-501 LFAAAI
+501 LFSALI
-507 ATVVTPAM
+507 AVLGHPLM
-515 AILTKGQ
+515 AVLTKGQ
-522 YYLRRDCD
+522 YYLRRESD
-530 GIDLPMYDA
+530 GIDIPMFDEN
-539 HGNPTHQTLTCA
+539 GNPSNETLTCA
-551 ISGEQ
+551 ITGEE
-556 VERPDMIASAKP
+556 VERPDMVASAKR
-568 GPNGEKQYIS
+568 GPHGETLYVS
-578 SLALTLD
+578 SIALTLD

-590 VLPHRDEQD
+590 ILPAEE

>member
-1 MPEKHRRNNSAS
+1 MTPPTKLDTPPGPAA
-13 NPRFVHLFVTQAIT
+13 QAT
-27 RTKHGIFRFLGMAI
+27 A
-41 RTSTPAPTSEPSAQD
+41 PSAGQSPTTIAGAPNEAR
-56 NAAKAALAKSAEDF
+56 NAKQTKGAEDF

-80 KWTPAVVAGSALG
+80 RWTPAVVAGSALG

-104 ATIGV
+104 ASIGI
-109 QHGTANAIGGILI
+109 QHGTGNAIGGILI
-122 AALLIFISSF
+122 AAVLIFISSF

-145 DLITR
+145 DLISR
-150 GSGFGYMGSIL
+150 GSGFGYLGSIL

-199 SSLMIIPLVIYGM
+199 SSLMIIPLVMYGM
-212 KFLAKLQSWTN
+212 KILAKLQSWTN
-223 PLWLIMMVLPMAY
+223 PLWLIMMGLPLAFL
-236 LIFKEPESV
+236 LIKKPDSV
-245 STFLSYSGENGSA
+245 STFMAYSGQNGEG
-258 VSFASMMLAA
+258 VNFASMMLAA

-284 LRFMPPKTPEN
+284 LRFMPPKTPKN
-295 ARSWWAAVILGGPGW
+295 KRSWWTAVILGGPGW
-310 VVLGAT
+310 VFLGAA
-316 KQIVGVF
+316 KQIIGVF

-333 QSTDLAIEP
+333 QSTDMAMEP
-342 VNQFLSL
+342 VNQFLSM
-349 YSEMM
+349 YKEMM
-354 PGWLALALAVFLV
+354 PGWLAVALAVFLV
-367 VVSQIKINVTNAYC
+367 VVSQIKINVTNAYS
-381 GSVAWTNIYSRAFKK
+381 GSLAWTNIYSRTFKR
-396 YPGRIAFVVLNVGIS
+396 YPGRITFVVLNVGIA

-453 LSPKAPEFRRGMLF
+453 LSPLEPEFRRGMLYN
-467 DVNPVGVVSVLAS
+467 VNPVGVVSVLAA

-493 ETIAPFSP
+493 DGIAAFSP
-501 LFAAAI
+501 LFSAIIAIIVTPLMAI
-507 ATVVTPAM
+507 AT
-515 AILTKGQ
+515 KGR
-522 YYLRRDCD
+522 YYLRRSHD
-530 GIDLPMYDA
+530 GIDVPMFDE
-539 HGNPTHQTLTCA
+539 HGNPTDHKLTCA
-551 ISGEQ
+551 ITGEE
-556 VERPDMIASAKP
+556 VERPDMVASAKT
-568 GPNGEKQYIS
+568 GPNGETLYVS

-585 KSGEH
+585 TTGEH
-590 VLPHRDEQD
+590 VLPADNNVVRRRTPRRRIVE

>member
-1 MPEKHRRNNSAS
+1 MCNCVGLPFQAILRHTSQPSKHASHHQPAVHSLGKPTQHRCNNAAS
-13 NPRFVHLFVTQAIT
+13 NPRFVHLFATQAIT
-27 RTKHGIFRFLGMAI
+27 GTKHGIFRFLGMAI
-41 RTSTPAPTSEPSAQD
+41 WISTPAPTSEPSAQD

-80 KWTPAVVAGSALG
+80 KWTPAVVA
-93 GIAYLADFSIG
+93 DFSIG

-122 AALLIFISSF
+122 ATLLIFISSF

-189 GLPLWAGYLV
+189 DLPLWAGYLV

-223 PLWLIMMVLPMAY
+223 PLWLIMMVLPVAY

-245 STFLSYSGENGSA
+245 STFLSFSGENGSA

-295 ARSWWAAVILGGPGW
+295 ARSWWAAVILGDPGW
-310 VVLGAT
+310 VILGAT
-316 KQIVGVF
+316 KQIVGVS

-349 YSEMM
+349 
-354 PGWLALALAVFLV
+354 P
-367 VVSQIKINVTNAYC
+367 
-381 GSVAWTNIYSRAFKK
+381 R
-396 YPGRIAFVVLNVGIS
+396 
-411 LALMEF
+411 
-417 NMFQVLGFVL
+417 
-427 SFYSNFAIA
+427 
-436 WIFTV
+436 
-441 AADIVFNKYLLK
+441 
-453 LSPKAPEFRRGMLF
+453 
-467 DVNPVGVVSVLAS
+467 
-480 GGISVAMFFGAFG
+480 
-493 ETIAPFSP
+493 
-501 LFAAAI
+501 
-507 ATVVTPAM
+507 
-515 AILTKGQ
+515 
-522 YYLRRDCD
+522 
-530 GIDLPMYDA
+530 
-539 HGNPTHQTLTCA
+539 
-551 ISGEQ
+551 
-556 VERPDMIASAKP
+556 
-568 GPNGEKQYIS
+568 
-578 SLALTLD
+578 
-585 KSGEH
+585 
-590 VLPHRDEQD
+590 